1 MEPAAREGLRRA
13 LLSLADGKRL
23 MGIRYS
29 DWLLGAPSIETGIAA
44 SSMAQDEWGHAR
56 LLYAMLKDF
65 GMDPAAVEHE
75 RAAEEYANPEA
86 LDEPLA
92 DWAAVVAACV
102 IVDGALSVALE
113 GFSEGVYE
121 PTRSRIP
128 KMLDEETFHHDLGVA
143 WFRKLAG
150 GSEEGR
156 SRLREA
162 ALSMLAR
169 TLAWLTPADEV
180 GEAQGPG
187 RGWFRR
193 GTCSAP
199 GSPNA
204 TGSYSPWWTSTCRPW
219 RRIAKGGIPRG
230 AGDLVIPTTNPW
242 HARGGTSTGCCSS
255 NEGGSRSDPLSRRAS
270 RVPLMSFL

>member
-1 MEPAAREGLRRA
+1 MSAETTFKSVQDMEPAAREGLRRA

-75 RAAEEYANPEA
+75 RAAEEYANPDT

-102 IVDGALSVALE
+102 VVDGALSVALE

-128 KMLDEETFHHDLGVA
+128 KMLAEETFHHDLGVA

-180 GEAQGPG
+180 GEAQAGSGLVPKGDVLRSRFAERYGELLSLVDIDLSAVEPDREGWDSERGRGPG
-187 RGWFRR
+187 RPDNESVARAR
-193 GTCSAP
+193 
-199 GSPNA
+199 
-204 TGSYSPWWTSTCRPW
+204 
-219 RRIAKGGIPRG
+219 
-230 AGDLVIPTTNPW
+230 GDLNRMLFV
-242 HARGGTSTGCCSS
+242 
-255 NEGGSRSDPLSRRAS
+255 E
-270 RVPLMSFL
+270 

>member
-1 MEPAAREGLRRA
+1 MSAETTFKSVQDMEPAAREGLRRA

-75 RAAEEYANPEA
+75 RAAEEYANPDP

-102 IVDGALSVALE
+102 VVDGALSVALE

-128 KMLDEETFHHDLGVA
+128 KMLA
-143 WFRKLAG
+143 
-150 GSEEGR
+150 EEGR
-156 SRLREA
+156 TRLREA

-180 GEAQGPG
+180 GEAQAGSGLVPEGEVLRSRFAERYGELLSLVDIDLSAVEPDREAWDSEQGRGPG
-187 RGWFRR
+187 HPDDESVARAR
-193 GTCSAP
+193 
-199 GSPNA
+199 
-204 TGSYSPWWTSTCRPW
+204 
-219 RRIAKGGIPRG
+219 
-230 AGDLVIPTTNPW
+230 GDLNRMLFV
-242 HARGGTSTGCCSS
+242 
-255 NEGGSRSDPLSRRAS
+255 E
-270 RVPLMSFL
+270 